1 MTAETT
7 GHLRTSAPK
16 RGLNGAI
23 ITAWGG
29 RDLRLRVLAR
39 DEVAENFLRLEVDV
53 DGLLA
58 RAEVY
63 PTYWLRLW
71 FTTPTGKGHQRAYTL
86 VAPDPGTGTAWLE
99 FFLHEGVAS
108 DWARDARIDDEIDA
122 TVLSGKNPVED
133 SPAHLLM
140 IGDGASYPA
149 IADTLRR
156 CPDIPATVLLE
167 QHHGEGPQIMALPE
181 RENAAVHWLAP
192 DQEVCEVALEEAQVA
207 PAGTRFFV
215 ALEGTPTR
223 RLSSALRK
231 QLGVPKESVH
241 SLAYWKRR

>member
-1 MTAETT
+1 MPQSSSTRR
-7 GHLRTSAPK
+7 RTSAPK

-39 DEVAENFLRLEVDV
+39 DEIAENFLRLQVDV

-58 RAEVY
+58 RDDVY

-86 VAPDPGTGTAWLE
+86 VDPDPGTGTAWLE
-99 FFLHEGVAS
+99 FFLHDGVAS
-108 DWARDARIDDEIDA
+108 DWARAARIDDEIDA
-122 TVLSGKNPVED
+122 TVLNGKNPVED
-133 SPAHLLM
+133 SPEHLLM

-156 CPDIPATVLLE
+156 RPDLPATVLLE
-167 QHHGEGPQIMALPE
+167 RRHGEDPHTMPVPV
-181 RENAAVHWLAP
+181 RETAAVRWLDPGEEIA
-192 DQEVCEVALEEAQVA
+192 EVALEAAAAA
-207 PAGTRFFV
+207 PPGTRFFV
-215 ALEGTPTR
+215 ALEGAPTR
-223 RLSSALRK
+223 RITSGLRK
-231 QLGVPKESVH
+231 QLGTPKSAVH
-241 SLAYWKRR
+241 SLAYWKGR